1 MQKPVNLIYV
11 TDVLCVWAYIA
22 QIRLD
27 ELKQKYGDKVLVEQR
42 FMSVFGDTVNR
53 IGKGWQDRGGY
64 EAFSDHVIEVSKD
77 FPHIDINP
85 EVWRSCRPQTSMTSH
100 LFIKSV
106 QLLAD
111 RNEISTGVDPHAG
124 QSIVEEL
131 IWRVRCAFFED
142 ALSID
147 KLSVLMGLAEDMKLP
162 VSKLEAAI
170 NDGSAM
176 AALAADMELKEENK
190 LEGSPSFILNEGR
203 QKLFGN
209 VGYRIIE
216 ANVAELLENQGNQ
229 ASWC

>member
-42 FMSVFGDTVNR
+42 FMSVFGDTVDR

-64 EAFSDHVIEVSKD
+64 EGFSAHVIEVSRN
-77 FPHIDINP
+77 FPHININP
-85 EVWRSCRPQTSMTSH
+85 EAWRSCRPQTSMTSH

-106 QLLAD
+106 QLLGD
-111 RNEISTGVDPHAG
+111 RNEISTGVDPHTG
-124 QSIVEEL
+124 QSIVEDL
-131 IWRVRCAFFED
+131 IWRVRCAFFQE
-142 ALSID
+142 ALNID
-147 KLSVLMGLAEDMKLP
+147 RLSVLMGLAEDMNLP
-162 VSKLEAAI
+162 VAKLEASI

-176 AALAADMELKEENK
+176 AALAADMELKEDYR

-216 ANVAELLENQGNQ
+216 ANVAELLEHQGSQ

>member
-1 MQKPVNLIYV
+1 MKKPVNLIYV

-64 EAFSDHVIEVSKD
+64 EGFSDHVIEVAQN
-77 FPHIDINP
+77 FPHIEINP
-85 EVWRSCRPQTSMTSH
+85 EAWRSCRPQTSMTSH

-106 QLLAD
+106 QLLGD
-111 RNEISTGVDPHAG
+111 RNEISTGVDPYTG
-124 QSIVEEL
+124 QSIVEDL
-131 IWRVRCAFFED
+131 IWRVRCAFFQE
-142 ALSID
+142 ALNID
-147 KLSVLMGLAEDMKLP
+147 KLSVLMGLAEDMNLP
-162 VSKLEAAI
+162 AAKLEASI

-176 AALAADMELKEENK
+176 AALAADMELKEDYR

-216 ANVAELLENQGNQ
+216 ANVAELLEHQGNE

>member
-1 MQKPVNLIYV
+1 MKKPVSLIYV

-27 ELKQKYGDKVLVEQR
+27 ELKQKYGDKVQVEQR
-42 FMSVFGDTVNR
+42 FISVFGDTVNR
-53 IGKGWQDRGGY
+53 IGNGWQDRGGY
-64 EAFSDHVIEVSKD
+64 EGFSNHVVEVSQD
-77 FPHIDINP
+77 YPHISTNP

-106 QLLAD
+106 QLLVD
-111 RNEISTGVDPHAG
+111 RNEISTGVNPDSG
-124 QSIVEEL
+124 RSIVEDI
-131 IWRVRCAFFED
+131 IWRVRCAFFEE
-142 ALSID
+142 ALGID
-147 KLSVLMGLAEDMKLP
+147 KLAVLLELAEDMNLP
-162 VSKLEAAI
+162 VARLETAI
-170 NDGSAM
+170 NDGSAL
-176 AALAADMELKEENK
+176 AALAADMELKESHK

-216 ANVAELLENQGNQ
+216 ANVVELLEDRGNQ

>member
-1 MQKPVNLIYV
+1 MKKTVNLIYV

-22 QIRLD
+22 QVRLD
-27 ELKQKYGDKVLVEQR
+27 ELKVKFDDRVQVEQR
-42 FMSVFGDTVNR
+42 FISVFGNTLDRV
-53 IGKGWQDRGGY
+53 GKGWQDRGGY
-64 EAFSDHVIEVSKD
+64 EGFSDHVIEVSRD
-77 FPHIDINP
+77 YPHISINP

-106 QLLAD
+106 QLLAAQ
-111 RNEISTGVDPHAG
+111 NEIYAGVNSDTGR
-124 QSIVEEL
+124 SIVEDL
-131 IWRVRCAFFED
+131 IWRVRCAFFEQ
-142 ALSID
+142 ALGID
-147 KLSVLMGLAEDMKLP
+147 KLAVLLELAEDMNLP
-162 VSKLEAAI
+162 VARLETAI

-176 AALAADMELKEENK
+176 AALAADMELKESHK

-216 ANVAELLENQGNQ
+216 ANVLELLEDQGNQ

>member
-1 MQKPVNLIYV
+1 MKKPVNLIYV

-27 ELKQKYGDKVLVEQR
+27 ELKANYADRVQVQQR
-42 FMSVFGDTVNR
+42 FISVFGDSVNR

-64 EAFSDHVIEVSKD
+64 EGFSDHVIEVSKN
-77 FPHIDINP
+77 FPHININP

-100 LFIKSV
+100 LFLKSAQV
-106 QLLAD
+106 LVD
-111 RNEISTGVDPHAG
+111 RNEISAEVNPDSGRT
-124 QSIVEEL
+124 IVEDL
-131 IWRVRCAFFED
+131 IWRVRCAFFQD
-142 ALSID
+142 ALNID
-147 KLSVLMGLAEDMKLP
+147 KLPVLMGLAEAMDLP
-162 VSKLEAAI
+162 VTKLEASI

-176 AALAADMELKEENK
+176 AALASDIELKQDYQ
-190 LEGSPSFILNEGR
+190 LEGSPSYILNEGR

-216 ANVAELLENQGNQ
+216 ANVVELMENQGNQ

>member
-1 MQKPVNLIYV
+1 MEKPVNLIYV

-27 ELKQKYGDKVLVEQR
+27 ELKQKYGDKVEVEQR
-42 FMSVFGDTVNR
+42 FISVFGDTVNR

-64 EAFSDHVIEVSKD
+64 EGFSDHVIEVSQNY
-77 FPHIDINP
+77 PHIKINP

-100 LFIKSV
+100 LFIKAV
-106 QLLAD
+106 QLLVD
-111 RNEISTGVDPHAG
+111 RNEISAEVNPHTG
-124 QSIVEEL
+124 QSIAEDI
-131 IWRVRCAFFED
+131 IWRTRCAFFRD
-142 ALSID
+142 ALNID
-147 KLSVLMGLAEDMKLP
+147 NLSVLMGLAEEMNLP
-162 VSKLEAAI
+162 VAKLEESI
-170 NDGSAM
+170 SDGSAI
-176 AALAADMELKEENK
+176 AALAADIELKENYR

-216 ANVAELLENQGNQ
+216 ANVVELMENQDNQ

>member
-1 MQKPVNLIYV
+1 MKKPVNLIYV

-27 ELKQKYGDKVLVEQR
+27 ELQQKYGDKVQVEQR
-42 FMSVFGDTVNR
+42 FISVFGDTVDR
-53 IGKGWQDRGGY
+53 IGKGWQERGGF
-64 EAFSDHVIEVSKD
+64 EGFSDHVIEVSQS
-77 FPHIDINP
+77 FPHVNINP
-85 EVWRSCRPQTSMTSH
+85 EVWRNCRPQTSMTSH

-106 QLLAD
+106 QLLGD
-111 RNEISTGVDPHAG
+111 RNEVSSEVHPHTG
-124 QSIVEEL
+124 QSIVEDL
-131 IWRVRCAFFED
+131 IWRVRCAFFQD
-142 ALSID
+142 ALDID
-147 KLSVLMGLAEDMKLP
+147 NLSVLMELAEEMNLP
-162 VSKLEAAI
+162 VVKLEASI

-176 AALAADMELKEENK
+176 AALAADMELKEDYR

-216 ANVAELLENQGNQ
+216 ANVAELLENEGNQ

>member
-1 MQKPVNLIYV
+1 MKKPVNLIYV

-27 ELKQKYGDKVLVEQR
+27 ELKQKYGDKVQVEQR
-42 FMSVFGDTVNR
+42 FISVFGDTVDR
-53 IGKGWQDRGGY
+53 IGKGWQERGGY
-64 EAFSDHVIEVSKD
+64 EGFSDHVIEVSQK
-77 FPHIDINP
+77 FPHVNINP

-106 QLLAD
+106 QLLRD
-111 RNEISTGVDPHAG
+111 RNEISDGVNPRTG
-124 QSIVEEL
+124 QSIVEDL
-131 IWRVRCAFFED
+131 IWRVRCAFFQD
-142 ALSID
+142 ALNID
-147 KLSVLMGLAEDMKLP
+147 KMSVLMGLAEEMNLP
-162 VSKLEAAI
+162 VAKLEASI
-170 NDGSAM
+170 NDGSSM
-176 AALAADMELKEENK
+176 AALAADMEMKEAFK

-216 ANVAELLENQGNQ
+216 ANVAELLEHGGEQ

>member
-1 MQKPVNLIYV
+1 MNLIYV

-27 ELKQKYGDKVLVEQR
+27 ELKQKYGDKVQVEQR

-53 IGKGWQDRGGY
+53 IGKGWQERGGY

-106 QLLAD
+106 QLLTG
-111 RNEISTGVDPHAG
+111 RNEVSTGVNPHTG
-124 QSIVEEL
+124 KSIVEEL

-147 KLSVLMGLAEDMKLP
+147 KLSVLMELAEDMNLP

>member
-1 MQKPVNLIYV
+1 MQKPVSLIYV

-27 ELKQKYGDKVLVEQR
+27 ELKHKYGDKVLVEQR

-64 EAFSDHVIEVSKD
+64 EGFSDHVIEVAQN
-77 FPHIDINP
+77 FPHIEINP
-85 EVWRSCRPQTSMTSH
+85 EAWRSCRPQTSMTSH

-106 QLLAD
+106 QLLGD
-111 RNEISTGVDPHAG
+111 RNEISTGVDPYTG
-124 QSIVEEL
+124 QSIVEDL
-131 IWRVRCAFFED
+131 IWRVRCAFFQE
-142 ALSID
+142 ALNID
-147 KLSVLMGLAEDMKLP
+147 RLSVLMGLAEDMNFP
-162 VSKLEAAI
+162 VAKLEASI

-176 AALAADMELKEENK
+176 AALAADMELKEDYR

-216 ANVAELLENQGNQ
+216 ANVAELLEHQGNE

>member
-1 MQKPVNLIYV
+1 MKKPVNLIYV

-27 ELKQKYGDKVLVEQR
+27 ELKQKYGDKVRVEQR
-42 FMSVFGDTVNR
+42 FISVFGDTVDR

-64 EAFSDHVIEVSKD
+64 EGFSDHVIEVSQN
-77 FPHIDINP
+77 FPHININP

-106 QLLAD
+106 QLLRD
-111 RNEISTGVDPHAG
+111 RNEIPVEANSDSGRT
-124 QSIVEEL
+124 IVEDL
-131 IWRVRCAFFED
+131 IWRVRSAFFQD

-147 KLSVLMGLAEDMKLP
+147 ELPVLMGLAEEMNLP
-162 VSKLEAAI
+162 VAKLEASI

-176 AALAADMELKEENK
+176 AALAADMEMKEVFK

>member
-1 MQKPVNLIYV
+1 MQKPVTLIYV

-77 FPHIDINP
+77 FPHININP

-111 RNEISTGVDPHAG
+111 RNEVSTGVDPHT
-124 QSIVEEL
+124 SKPIVEEL
-131 IWRVRCAFFED
+131 VWRVRCAFFQE
-142 ALSID
+142 ALNID
-147 KLSVLMGLAEDMKLP
+147 KLSVLMGLAEDMNLP
-162 VSKLEAAI
+162 VAKLEASI

-176 AALAADMELKEENK
+176 AALAADMELKEDYR

-216 ANVAELLENQGNQ
+216 ANVAELLENQGNE

>member
-1 MQKPVNLIYV
+1 MIKPVNLIYV

-27 ELKQKYGDKVLVEQR
+27 ELKQKYGDRVQVEQR

-53 IGKGWQDRGGY
+53 IGEGWQDRGGY
-64 EAFSDHVIEVSKD
+64 EGFSDHVIEVSQN
-77 FPHIDINP
+77 FPHIKINP

-100 LFIKSV
+100 LFIKSA
-106 QLLAD
+106 QLLGD
-111 RNEISTGVDPHAG
+111 RNEVSTEVNPHTG
-124 QSIVEEL
+124 QSIVEDL
-131 IWRVRCAFFED
+131 IWRVRCAFFQD
-142 ALSID
+142 ALNID
-147 KLSVLMGLAEDMKLP
+147 KLSVLMGLAEEMNLP
-162 VSKLEAAI
+162 VAKLEVSI

-176 AALAADMELKEENK
+176 AALAADMELKEDYR

-216 ANVAELLENQGNQ
+216 ANVAELLEHQGNQ

>member
-106 QLLAD
+106 QLLAG
-111 RNEISTGVDPHAG
+111 RNEISTGVNPHTG

-147 KLSVLMGLAEDMKLP
+147 KLSVLMGLAEDMNLP

-176 AALAADMELKEENK
+176 AALAADMELKEEKK

>member
-1 MQKPVNLIYV
+1 MQKSVNLIYV

-111 RNEISTGVDPHAG
+111 RNEISTGVDPQAG

-216 ANVAELLENQGNQ
+216 ANVAELLENQGKQ